1 MRCVGKSLSEIML
14 QNLRKLTDESRV
26 SEGEMLDKY
35 TTFRVGGPAK
45 IMVTVNNATELKAII
60 SYLNKCALDYFILG
74 NGSNLLVSD
83 EGYDGV
89 VVKLDGDFTRV
100 ECFGS
105 VIMAGAGASLGSVCK
120 CALDNSLTGMEFAY
134 GIPGTV
140 GGAIVMNAGAYDG
153 DISMVVDGVN
163 AVTKEGE
170 EIFVAPH
177 SLKFGYRTSAVKKAG
192 IIVSTVT
199 FKLKKGD
206 KEEIN
211 AKMQDLLQRRKDKQ
225 PLEFPNAGSTFK
237 RPKDNFA
244 GKLIE
249 EAGLKGERIGGA
261 CVSTK
266 HCGFIVNDAGATAK
280 DISDLMDLV
289 KQKVYDKTNIKLE
302 PEVIKI
308 GKF

>member
-1 MRCVGKSLSEIML
+1 ML
-14 QNLRKLTDESRV
+14 NNLRNYTDASRV
-26 SEGEMLDKY
+26 EENVMMSGH

-45 IMVTVNNATELKAII
+45 VMVTVNSVSELKNVVT
-60 SYLNKCALDYFILG
+60 YLRKCALPYFILG

-83 EGYDGV
+83 KGYDGV
-89 VVKLDGDFTRV
+89 VLRLSGDFLKVDT
-100 ECFGS
+100 FGA

-120 CALDNSLTGMEFAY
+120 AALDNSLTGMEFAY

-153 DISMVVDGVN
+153 DMSMVVDGVE
-163 AVTKEGE
+163 AVTTEGE
-170 EIFVAPH
+170 AIFVAPH
-177 SLKFGYRTSAVKKAG
+177 SLAFGYRTSAVRKAEL
-192 IIVSTVT
+192 IVTKVT
-199 FKLKKGD
+199 FKLAKGD
-206 KEEIN
+206 KDAID
-211 AKMQDLLQRRKDKQ
+211 AKMQELMGRRKDKQ
-225 PLEFPNAGSTFK
+225 PLEYPSAGSTFK

-249 EAGLKGERIGGA
+249 EAGLKGQRVGGA

-266 HCGFIVNDAGATAK
+266 HCGFIINDDNATAQ

-289 KQKVYDKTNIKLE
+289 RQKVYDTSNVKLE